1 MKFQK
6 AERKK
11 SKLRLA
17 LTGPSGSGK
26 TYSALLIASGMSSKI
41 AVIDTE
47 KGSASLYSHLVDF
60 DVLELEPP
68 HSPERY
74 REALKLAVQAGY
86 EVVIIDSITHEW
98 SGVGGCLEINDKLA
112 NAKYRGNSWSAW
124 NETTPR
130 HRAFIDDLL
139 ACPAHIIVTAR
150 SKTETATVEENGRKQ
165 VKKLGMKTEQRDGIE
180 YEFTTVLDL
189 THDSHL
195 ALASKDRT
203 GIFNDSPIVL
213 NADVGMNLK
222 NWLESGVERQETPK
236 PTSPDNSNESPPPN
250 TTSTPFDP
258 NETLEKY
265 YAAMGKA
272 QTLADVEKYW
282 GAISQKLANY
292 PQQLAN
298 AQDYYENR
306 KAEMQ

>member
-26 TYSALLIASGMSSKI
+26 TYSALLIASGMSKKI

-203 GIFNDSPIVL
+203 GVFSDSPIML
-213 NADVGMNLK
+213 NADVGVNLK
-222 NWLESGVERQETPK
+222 NWLESGVEMKETPK
-236 PTSPDNSNESPPPN
+236 PESPNNSNESTPQDMN
-250 TTSTPFDP
+250 STPLDP

-265 YAAMGKA
+265 YQAMGKA
-272 QTLADVEKYW
+272 QTLAEVEKYW
-282 GAISQKLANY
+282 GAISQRLANH
-292 PQQLAN
+292 PQHLAN
-298 AQDYYENR
+298 AQDYYETR
-306 KAEMQ
+306 KAEIQ